1 MKANYKHRVSTKTQ
15 QIIEDTVAEEY
26 EKIKK
31 LHEKKVGDRV
41 EFMFILGTAVALH
54 EQLGFG
60 AKRRR
65 DFINAMAAKINEISG
80 YLAGNKAIEGSGSER
95 RESYDVDYNR
105 EYLQRLAEEYGVSY
119 DEEVF
124 NDVY

>member
-1 MKANYKHRVSTKTQ
+1 MKSYYKHRVPVKTQ
-15 QIIEDTVAEEY
+15 SLIENTVSEEY

-31 LHEKKVGDRV
+31 LHEKKVSDRV

-65 DFINAMAAKINEISG
+65 DFINTMVAKINEISS
-80 YLAGNKAIEGSGSER
+80 YLAGNKVFEGSGSER
-95 RESYDVDYNR
+95 KEAYDVDYNR
-105 EYLQRLAEEYGVSY
+105 EYLQRLAEEYGVPY

-124 NDVY
+124 NDVC

>member
-1 MKANYKHRVSTKTQ
+1 MKSYYKHRVPSKTQ
-15 QIIEDTVAEEY
+15 LLIENTVSEEY

-31 LHEKKVGDRV
+31 QHEKKVGDRV
-41 EFMFILGTAVALH
+41 EFMFILGIAVTLH

-65 DFINAMAAKINEISG
+65 DFINTMAAKINEISA
-80 YLAGNKAIEGSGSER
+80 YLADNKVVEGFGAER
-95 RESYDVDYNR
+95 KVSYDVDYNR
-105 EYLQRLAEEYGVSY
+105 DYLRRLAEEYGVPF

-124 NDVY
+124 NDEI

>member
-1 MKANYKHRVSTKTQ
+1 MKSYYKHRVPVKTQ
-15 QIIEDTVAEEY
+15 SLIEDTVAEEY

-31 LHEKKVGDRV
+31 LHEKKVSDRV
-41 EFMFILGTAVALH
+41 EFMLILGTAVALH

-65 DFINAMAAKINEISG
+65 DFINTMVAKINEISS
-80 YLAGNKAIEGSGSER
+80 YLAGNKVIEGSGSER
-95 RESYDVDYNR
+95 KEAYDVDYNR
-105 EYLQRLAEEYGVSY
+105 EYLRRLAEELGVSY